1 MTHSALG
8 SSCRYAM
15 ASTTSQLITSAAAA
29 PTVARYNVLRSSGT
43 SLRADRPSH
52 QFNRHPLN
60 LRHVVVKNG
69 LNAAIIP
76 SDGYARPIRFR
87 DGTKVGCC
95 GSPTNAFADAECS

>member
-43 SLRADRPSH
+43 SLRA
-52 QFNRHPLN
+52 
-60 LRHVVVKNG
+60 
-69 LNAAIIP
+69 AAHHT
-76 SDGYARPIRFR
+76 SLT
-87 DGTKVGCC
+87 GTRSTCAM
-95 GSPTNAFADAECS
+95 SL